1 MTNPLSEAYN
11 EYTIETETELVYDAP
26 KLNKWQ
32 YFWNVSWKRFWGSK
46 LGKLLSLVIFIAA
59 TILAIFCPAF
69 TPYYIS
75 AVLGTTVSLVI
86 GATIAGFRNKE
97 SFVDGF
103 NNYINEEL
111 APAFAISLTLAMVS
125 FGVSKAVQA
134 IQNAAPKCFKA
145 GTLVACL
152 DQAGKETLKP
162 IEEIEVGDKVLAYDE
177 ETGEQCYKE
186 VVRLFRNK
194 TQEWHHVFV
203 NGEEIV
209 CTAEHPFYVEGKGF
223 VPARE
228 LKERDNLLLSDG
240 SKVEIDSLRIEHV
253 EIPETTYNF
262 EVKDFLGYD
271 PQEGSFYYTSNEE
284 SPMRTA
290 VYKTDRK
297 GKKLKLSTQ
306 QGTNSAQFSTDM
318 KYYLNRYTSLD
329 TPLVITLNNNRGQ
342 VLTTL
347 VDNQKLRAQLAE
359 YNLPKK
365 EFFSFTTTDGT
376 QLNGWMMKP
385 TDFSPSKKYPALQY
399 QYSGPGSQQV
409 LDAFGI
415 SWETF
420 MASQGYVVVCVDGR
434 GTGGRGADFEKC
446 TYLNLGVKEA
456 RDQVETALYLGS
468 LPYVDKNRIGIWGWS
483 FGGYMTIMSMS
494 EGTPVFKAGVAVA
507 AVTDWNYYDTV
518 YGERFMRTPQENAEG
533 YKVSSAFTRADKLNG
548 HLLLVHGMADD
559 NVHYQNCAEYAEHLV
574 QLGKQ
579 FDMQVYT
586 NRNHS
591 IFGGNT
597 RMHLYTRLTE
607 FFNQWL
613 MGN

>member
-1 MTNPLSEAYN
+1 MTNPLSEVYN

-177 ETGEQCYKE
+177 ETGEQGYKE
-186 VVRLFRNK
+186 VVRLFRNE

-209 CTAEHPFYVEGKGF
+209 CTAEHPFYVDGKGF

-240 SKVEIDSLRIEHV
+240 SKVEIDSLKTEHV

-262 EVKDFLGYD
+262 EVKDFHTYYVSHSNVLVHNVCEKAAMRAAKRSENISINEKPIEVKNIKMVGENGQTYYAKAELYSNGKFIRNDLGGHLFKD
-271 PQEGSFYYTSNEE
+271 GAT
-284 SPMRTA
+284 
-290 VYKTDRK
+290 
-297 GKKLKLSTQ
+297 
-306 QGTNSAQFSTDM
+306 
-318 KYYLNRYTSLD
+318 
-329 TPLVITLNNNRGQ
+329 
-342 VLTTL
+342 
-347 VDNQKLRAQLAE
+347 
-359 YNLPKK
+359 LPKH
-365 EFFSFTTTDGT
+365 FNAGT
-376 QLNGWMMKP
+376 W
-385 TDFSPSKKYPALQY
+385 T
-399 QYSGPGSQQV
+399 GS
-409 LDAFGI
+409 I
-415 SWETF
+415 
-420 MASQGYVVVCVDGR
+420 
-434 GTGGRGADFEKC
+434 
-446 TYLNLGVKEA
+446 
-456 RDQVETALYLGS
+456 
-468 LPYVDKNRIGIWGWS
+468 KN
-483 FGGYMTIMSMS
+483 
-494 EGTPVFKAGVAVA
+494 PVFHG
-507 AVTDWNYYDTV
+507 
-518 YGERFMRTPQENAEG
+518 
-533 YKVSSAFTRADKLNG
+533 NG
-548 HLLLVHGMADD
+548 
-559 NVHYQNCAEYAEHLV
+559 
-574 QLGKQ
+574 
-579 FDMQVYT
+579 
-586 NRNHS
+586 
-591 IFGGNT
+591 
-597 RMHLYTRLTE
+597 MHFWYS
-607 FFNQWL
+607 
-613 MGN
+613 

>member
-186 VVRLFRNK
+186 VVRLFRNE
-194 TQEWHHVFV
+194 TQEWYHVYAA
-203 NGEEIV
+203 GEEII

-240 SKVEIDSLRIEHV
+240 SKVEIDSLKTEHV

-262 EVKDFLGYD
+262 EVKDFHTYYVSHSNVLVHNVCEKAAMRAAKRSENISINEKPIEVKNIKMVGENGQTYYAKAELYSNGKFIRNDLGGHLFKD
-271 PQEGSFYYTSNEE
+271 GAT
-284 SPMRTA
+284 
-290 VYKTDRK
+290 
-297 GKKLKLSTQ
+297 
-306 QGTNSAQFSTDM
+306 
-318 KYYLNRYTSLD
+318 
-329 TPLVITLNNNRGQ
+329 
-342 VLTTL
+342 
-347 VDNQKLRAQLAE
+347 
-359 YNLPKK
+359 LPKH
-365 EFFSFTTTDGT
+365 FNAGT
-376 QLNGWMMKP
+376 W
-385 TDFSPSKKYPALQY
+385 T
-399 QYSGPGSQQV
+399 GS
-409 LDAFGI
+409 I
-415 SWETF
+415 
-420 MASQGYVVVCVDGR
+420 
-434 GTGGRGADFEKC
+434 
-446 TYLNLGVKEA
+446 
-456 RDQVETALYLGS
+456 
-468 LPYVDKNRIGIWGWS
+468 KN
-483 FGGYMTIMSMS
+483 
-494 EGTPVFKAGVAVA
+494 PVFHG
-507 AVTDWNYYDTV
+507 
-518 YGERFMRTPQENAEG
+518 
-533 YKVSSAFTRADKLNG
+533 NG
-548 HLLLVHGMADD
+548 
-559 NVHYQNCAEYAEHLV
+559 
-574 QLGKQ
+574 
-579 FDMQVYT
+579 
-586 NRNHS
+586 
-591 IFGGNT
+591 
-597 RMHLYTRLTE
+597 MHFWYS
-607 FFNQWL
+607 
-613 MGN
+613 

>member
-125 FGVSKAVQA
+125 FGVSKATQA

-177 ETGEQCYKE
+177 ETGEQGYKE
-186 VVRLFRNK
+186 VVRLFRDE

-209 CTAEHPFYVEGKGF
+209 CTAEHPFYVDGKGF

-240 SKVEIDSLRIEHV
+240 SKVEIESLKTEHV

-262 EVKDFLGYD
+262 EVKDFHTYYVTETKVLVHNVCETKLYRAMSDAEYGSLTKYGKFKYKLGTMQDKWMATTYD
-271 PQEGSFYYTSNEE
+271 DAITWGDKLMGQGNFRVVEIRVPTSSLIKMNFAN
-284 SPMRTA
+284 SLDGVGRA
-290 VYKTDRK
+290 YSAHYK
-297 GKKLKLSTQ
+297 
-306 QGTNSAQFSTDM
+306 
-318 KYYLNRYTSLD
+318 YLNK
-329 TPLVITLNNNRGQ
+329 I
-342 VLTTL
+342 
-347 VDNQKLRAQLAE
+347 
-359 YNLPKK
+359 
-365 EFFSFTTTDGT
+365 
-376 QLNGWMMKP
+376 M
-385 TDFSPSKKYPALQY
+385 
-399 QYSGPGSQQV
+399 
-409 LDAFGI
+409 
-415 SWETF
+415 
-420 MASQGYVVVCVDGR
+420 
-434 GTGGRGADFEKC
+434 
-446 TYLNLGVKEA
+446 
-456 RDQVETALYLGS
+456 
-468 LPYVDKNRIGIWGWS
+468 IG
-483 FGGYMTIMSMS
+483 
-494 EGTPVFKAGVAVA
+494 FK
-507 AVTDWNYYDTV
+507 
-518 YGERFMRTPQENAEG
+518 R
-533 YKVSSAFTRADKLNG
+533 
-548 HLLLVHGMADD
+548 LL
-559 NVHYQNCAEYAEHLV
+559 
-574 QLGKQ
+574 
-579 FDMQVYT
+579 
-586 NRNHS
+586 
-591 IFGGNT
+591 
-597 RMHLYTRLTE
+597 
-607 FFNQWL
+607 
-613 MGN
+613 

>member
-86 GATIAGFRNKE
+86 GATVAGFRNKE

-125 FGVSKAVQA
+125 FGVSKAAQA
-134 IQNAAPKCFKA
+134 IKNATPKCFKA

-186 VVRLFRNK
+186 VVRLFRNE

-240 SKVEIDSLRIEHV
+240 SKAEIDSLKTEHV

-262 EVKDFLGYD
+262 EVKDFHTYYVSHSNVLVHNKCGVYLYRGGSD
-271 PQEGSFYYTSNEE
+271 MTVRNIDVKIIDDLVQPQ
-284 SPMRTA
+284 R
-290 VYKTDRK
+290 
-297 GKKLKLSTQ
+297 
-306 QGTNSAQFSTDM
+306 
-318 KYYLNRYTSLD
+318 
-329 TPLVITLNNNRGQ
+329 
-342 VLTTL
+342 
-347 VDNQKLRAQLAE
+347 
-359 YNLPKK
+359 
-365 EFFSFTTTDGT
+365 
-376 QLNGWMMKP
+376 
-385 TDFSPSKKYPALQY
+385 
-399 QYSGPGSQQV
+399 
-409 LDAFGI
+409 GI
-415 SWETF
+415 SVNSNPN
-420 MASQGYVVVCVDGR
+420 A
-434 GTGGRGADFEKC
+434 
-446 TYLNLGVKEA
+446 VK
-456 RDQVETALYLGS
+456 
-468 LPYVDKNRIGIWGWS
+468 S
-483 FGGYMTIMSMS
+483 FGGAYKIGKLP
-494 EGTPVFKAGVAVA
+494 EGLKIKYTGGTHYEIIPKYAMPL
-507 AVTDWNYYDTV
+507 DV
-518 YGERFMRTPQENAEG
+518 YQE
-533 YKVSSAFTRADKLNG
+533 
-548 HLLLVHGMADD
+548 LLWQIPLIPM
-559 NVHYQNCAEYAEHLV
+559 
-574 QLGKQ
+574 
-579 FDMQVYT
+579 
-586 NRNHS
+586 
-591 IFGGNT
+591 GG
-597 RMHLYTRLTE
+597 
-607 FFNQWL
+607 
-613 MGN
+613 

>member
-1 MTNPLSEAYN
+1 MTNPLSEVYN

-26 KLNKWQ
+26 ELSKWQ

-177 ETGEQCYKE
+177 ETGEQGYKE

-262 EVKDFLGYD
+262 EVKDFHTYYVSHSNVLVHNVCEKAAMRAAKRSENISINEKPIEVKNIKMVGENGQTYYAKAELYSNGKFIRNDLGGHLFKD
-271 PQEGSFYYTSNEE
+271 GAT
-284 SPMRTA
+284 
-290 VYKTDRK
+290 
-297 GKKLKLSTQ
+297 
-306 QGTNSAQFSTDM
+306 
-318 KYYLNRYTSLD
+318 
-329 TPLVITLNNNRGQ
+329 
-342 VLTTL
+342 
-347 VDNQKLRAQLAE
+347 
-359 YNLPKK
+359 LPKH
-365 EFFSFTTTDGT
+365 FNAGT
-376 QLNGWMMKP
+376 W
-385 TDFSPSKKYPALQY
+385 T
-399 QYSGPGSQQV
+399 GS
-409 LDAFGI
+409 I
-415 SWETF
+415 
-420 MASQGYVVVCVDGR
+420 
-434 GTGGRGADFEKC
+434 
-446 TYLNLGVKEA
+446 
-456 RDQVETALYLGS
+456 
-468 LPYVDKNRIGIWGWS
+468 KN
-483 FGGYMTIMSMS
+483 
-494 EGTPVFKAGVAVA
+494 PVFHG
-507 AVTDWNYYDTV
+507 
-518 YGERFMRTPQENAEG
+518 
-533 YKVSSAFTRADKLNG
+533 NG
-548 HLLLVHGMADD
+548 
-559 NVHYQNCAEYAEHLV
+559 
-574 QLGKQ
+574 
-579 FDMQVYT
+579 
-586 NRNHS
+586 
-591 IFGGNT
+591 
-597 RMHLYTRLTE
+597 MHFWYS
-607 FFNQWL
+607 
-613 MGN
+613 

>member
-1 MTNPLSEAYN
+1 MTNPLSEVYN

-26 KLNKWQ
+26 ELSKWQ

-145 GTLVACL
+145 GTLIACL

-186 VVRLFRNK
+186 VVRLFRNE

-240 SKVEIDSLRIEHV
+240 SKVEIDSLKTEHV

-262 EVKDFLGYD
+262 EVKDFHTYYVSHSNVLVHNVCEKAAMRAAKRSENISINEKPIEVKNIKMVGENGQTYYAKAELYSNGKFIRNDLGGHLFKD
-271 PQEGSFYYTSNEE
+271 GAT
-284 SPMRTA
+284 
-290 VYKTDRK
+290 
-297 GKKLKLSTQ
+297 
-306 QGTNSAQFSTDM
+306 
-318 KYYLNRYTSLD
+318 
-329 TPLVITLNNNRGQ
+329 
-342 VLTTL
+342 
-347 VDNQKLRAQLAE
+347 
-359 YNLPKK
+359 LPKH
-365 EFFSFTTTDGT
+365 FNAGT
-376 QLNGWMMKP
+376 W
-385 TDFSPSKKYPALQY
+385 T
-399 QYSGPGSQQV
+399 GS
-409 LDAFGI
+409 I
-415 SWETF
+415 
-420 MASQGYVVVCVDGR
+420 
-434 GTGGRGADFEKC
+434 
-446 TYLNLGVKEA
+446 
-456 RDQVETALYLGS
+456 
-468 LPYVDKNRIGIWGWS
+468 KN
-483 FGGYMTIMSMS
+483 
-494 EGTPVFKAGVAVA
+494 PVFHG
-507 AVTDWNYYDTV
+507 
-518 YGERFMRTPQENAEG
+518 
-533 YKVSSAFTRADKLNG
+533 NG
-548 HLLLVHGMADD
+548 
-559 NVHYQNCAEYAEHLV
+559 
-574 QLGKQ
+574 
-579 FDMQVYT
+579 
-586 NRNHS
+586 
-591 IFGGNT
+591 
-597 RMHLYTRLTE
+597 MHFWYS
-607 FFNQWL
+607 
-613 MGN
+613 

>member
-1 MTNPLSEAYN
+1 MTNPLSEVYN
-11 EYTIETETELVYDAP
+11 EYTIETETELAYDAP
-26 KLNKWQ
+26 ELSKWQ

-186 VVRLFRNK
+186 VVRLFRNE

-209 CTAEHPFYVEGKGF
+209 CTAEHPFYVDGKGF

-240 SKVEIDSLRIEHV
+240 SKVEIDSLRIEYV
-253 EIPETTYNF
+253 DIPETTYNF
-262 EVKDFLGYD
+262 EVKDFHTYYVSHSNVLVHNVCEKAAMRAAKRSENISINEKPIEVKNIKMVGENGQTYYAKAELYSNGKFIRNDLGGHLFKD
-271 PQEGSFYYTSNEE
+271 GAT
-284 SPMRTA
+284 
-290 VYKTDRK
+290 
-297 GKKLKLSTQ
+297 
-306 QGTNSAQFSTDM
+306 
-318 KYYLNRYTSLD
+318 
-329 TPLVITLNNNRGQ
+329 
-342 VLTTL
+342 
-347 VDNQKLRAQLAE
+347 
-359 YNLPKK
+359 LPKH
-365 EFFSFTTTDGT
+365 FNAGT
-376 QLNGWMMKP
+376 W
-385 TDFSPSKKYPALQY
+385 T
-399 QYSGPGSQQV
+399 GS
-409 LDAFGI
+409 I
-415 SWETF
+415 
-420 MASQGYVVVCVDGR
+420 
-434 GTGGRGADFEKC
+434 
-446 TYLNLGVKEA
+446 
-456 RDQVETALYLGS
+456 
-468 LPYVDKNRIGIWGWS
+468 KN
-483 FGGYMTIMSMS
+483 
-494 EGTPVFKAGVAVA
+494 PVFHG
-507 AVTDWNYYDTV
+507 
-518 YGERFMRTPQENAEG
+518 
-533 YKVSSAFTRADKLNG
+533 NG
-548 HLLLVHGMADD
+548 
-559 NVHYQNCAEYAEHLV
+559 
-574 QLGKQ
+574 
-579 FDMQVYT
+579 
-586 NRNHS
+586 
-591 IFGGNT
+591 
-597 RMHLYTRLTE
+597 MHFWYS
-607 FFNQWL
+607 
-613 MGN
+613 

>member
-26 KLNKWQ
+26 ELSKWQ

-69 TPYYIS
+69 TPYYMS

-125 FGVSKAVQA
+125 FGVSIAAQA

-145 GTLVACL
+145 GTLIACL

-177 ETGEQCYKE
+177 ETGEQGYKE

-209 CTAEHPFYVEGKGF
+209 CTAEHPFYVDGKGF

-240 SKVEIDSLRIEHV
+240 SKVEIESLKTEHV

-262 EVKDFLGYD
+262 EVKDFHTYYVSHSNVLVHNKCGVYLYRGGSDMTLKNYEYVIKDGMVVPGKDGISLNID
-271 PQEGSFYYTSNEE
+271 PQKVAKF
-284 SPMRTA
+284 
-290 VYKTDRK
+290 
-297 GKKLKLSTQ
+297 
-306 QGTNSAQFSTDM
+306 
-318 KYYLNRYTSLD
+318 
-329 TPLVITLNNNRGQ
+329 
-342 VLTTL
+342 
-347 VDNQKLRAQLAE
+347 
-359 YNLPKK
+359 
-365 EFFSFTTTDGT
+365 
-376 QLNGWMMKP
+376 
-385 TDFSPSKKYPALQY
+385 
-399 QYSGPGSQQV
+399 
-409 LDAFGI
+409 
-415 SWETF
+415 
-420 MASQGYVVVCVDGR
+420 
-434 GTGGRGADFEKC
+434 
-446 TYLNLGVKEA
+446 
-456 RDQVETALYLGS
+456 
-468 LPYVDKNRIGIWGWS
+468 
-483 FGGYMTIMSMS
+483 
-494 EGTPVFKAGVAVA
+494 GTPHKV
-507 AVTDWNYYDTV
+507 V
-518 YGERFMRTPQENAEG
+518 YVPEG
-533 YKVSSAFTRADKLNG
+533 LEIVQKGIDLG
-548 HLLLVHGMADD
+548 HYVIRPKYAMPLID
-559 NVHYQNCAEYAEHLV
+559 YQNL
-574 QLGKQ
+574 LN
-579 FDMQVYT
+579 QVV
-586 NRNHS
+586 
-591 IFGGNT
+591 
-597 RMHLYTRLTE
+597 LKP
-607 FFNQWL
+607 
-613 MGN
+613 

>member
-1 MTNPLSEAYN
+1 MLTNPLSEVYN
-11 EYTIETETELVYDAP
+11 EYTIETETELAYDAP
-26 KLNKWQ
+26 ELSKWQ

-69 TPYYIS
+69 TPYYMS

-125 FGVSKAVQA
+125 FGISKAAQA
-134 IQNAAPKCFKA
+134 IKRVAPKCFKA

-262 EVKDFLGYD
+262 EVKDFHT
-271 PQEGSFYYTSNEE
+271 YYVSHSN
-284 SPMRTA
+284 
-290 VYKTDRK
+290 V
-297 GKKLKLSTQ
+297 
-306 QGTNSAQFSTDM
+306 
-318 KYYLNRYTSLD
+318 
-329 TPLVITLNNNRGQ
+329 
-342 VLTTL
+342 
-347 VDNQKLRAQLAE
+347 
-359 YNLPKK
+359 
-365 EFFSFTTTDGT
+365 
-376 QLNGWMMKP
+376 
-385 TDFSPSKKYPALQY
+385 
-399 QYSGPGSQQV
+399 
-409 LDAFGI
+409 
-415 SWETF
+415 
-420 MASQGYVVVCVDGR
+420 
-434 GTGGRGADFEKC
+434 
-446 TYLNLGVKEA
+446 
-456 RDQVETALYLGS
+456 
-468 LPYVDKNRIGIWGWS
+468 
-483 FGGYMTIMSMS
+483 
-494 EGTPVFKAGVAVA
+494 
-507 AVTDWNYYDTV
+507 
-518 YGERFMRTPQENAEG
+518 
-533 YKVSSAFTRADKLNG
+533 
-548 HLLLVHGMADD
+548 LVHNKCG
-559 NVHYQNCAEYAEHLV
+559 
-574 QLGKQ
+574 
-579 FDMQVYT
+579 VY
-586 NRNHS
+586 
-591 IFGGNT
+591 
-597 RMHLYTRLTE
+597 LYRDIIKKP
-607 FFNQWL
+607 
-613 MGN
+613 

>member
-1 MTNPLSEAYN
+1 MTNPLSEVYN

-177 ETGEQCYKE
+177 ETGEQGYKE
-186 VVRLFRNK
+186 VVRLFRDE

-240 SKVEIDSLRIEHV
+240 SKVEIESLKTEHV

-262 EVKDFLGYD
+262 EVKDFHTYYVSHSNVLVHNKCWEWGK
-271 PQEGSFYYTSNEE
+271 GSFDSVEESLIKHAKKHNASLGLEPNDVSGYFEKAKKFADTVVQRGVKASKYVDGATSNI
-284 SPMRTA
+284 RR
-290 VYKTDRK
+290 YK
-297 GKKLKLSTQ
+297 
-306 QGTNSAQFSTDM
+306 
-318 KYYLNRYTSLD
+318 
-329 TPLVITLNNNRGQ
+329 
-342 VLTTL
+342 
-347 VDNQKLRAQLAE
+347 
-359 YNLPKK
+359 
-365 EFFSFTTTDGT
+365 
-376 QLNGWMMKP
+376 
-385 TDFSPSKKYPALQY
+385 
-399 QYSGPGSQQV
+399 
-409 LDAFGI
+409 
-415 SWETF
+415 
-420 MASQGYVVVCVDGR
+420 
-434 GTGGRGADFEKC
+434 
-446 TYLNLGVKEA
+446 
-456 RDQVETALYLGS
+456 YLGK
-468 LPYVDKNRIGIWGWS
+468 YIDMDKVNKIIVS
-483 FGGYMTIMSMS
+483 FGFIT
-494 EGTPVFKAGVAVA
+494 
-507 AVTDWNYYDTV
+507 
-518 YGERFMRTPQENAEG
+518 
-533 YKVSSAFTRADKLNG
+533 
-548 HLLLVHGMADD
+548 
-559 NVHYQNCAEYAEHLV
+559 
-574 QLGKQ
+574 
-579 FDMQVYT
+579 
-586 NRNHS
+586 
-591 IFGGNT
+591 
-597 RMHLYTRLTE
+597 
-607 FFNQWL
+607 
-613 MGN
+613 

>member
-26 KLNKWQ
+26 ELSKWQ

-125 FGVSKAVQA
+125 FGVSIAAQA

-145 GTLVACL
+145 GTLIACL

-177 ETGEQCYKE
+177 ETGEQGYKE
-186 VVRLFRNK
+186 VVRLFRNE

-240 SKVEIDSLRIEHV
+240 SKVEIDSLKTEHV

-262 EVKDFLGYD
+262 EVKDFHT
-271 PQEGSFYYTSNEE
+271 YYVSHSN
-284 SPMRTA
+284 
-290 VYKTDRK
+290 V
-297 GKKLKLSTQ
+297 
-306 QGTNSAQFSTDM
+306 
-318 KYYLNRYTSLD
+318 
-329 TPLVITLNNNRGQ
+329 
-342 VLTTL
+342 
-347 VDNQKLRAQLAE
+347 
-359 YNLPKK
+359 
-365 EFFSFTTTDGT
+365 
-376 QLNGWMMKP
+376 
-385 TDFSPSKKYPALQY
+385 
-399 QYSGPGSQQV
+399 
-409 LDAFGI
+409 
-415 SWETF
+415 
-420 MASQGYVVVCVDGR
+420 
-434 GTGGRGADFEKC
+434 
-446 TYLNLGVKEA
+446 
-456 RDQVETALYLGS
+456 
-468 LPYVDKNRIGIWGWS
+468 
-483 FGGYMTIMSMS
+483 
-494 EGTPVFKAGVAVA
+494 
-507 AVTDWNYYDTV
+507 
-518 YGERFMRTPQENAEG
+518 
-533 YKVSSAFTRADKLNG
+533 
-548 HLLLVHGMADD
+548 LVHNKCG
-559 NVHYQNCAEYAEHLV
+559 
-574 QLGKQ
+574 
-579 FDMQVYT
+579 VY
-586 NRNHS
+586 
-591 IFGGNT
+591 
-597 RMHLYTRLTE
+597 LYRDIIKKP
-607 FFNQWL
+607 
-613 MGN
+613 

>member
-1 MTNPLSEAYN
+1 MTNPLSEVYN

-26 KLNKWQ
+26 ELSKWQ

-186 VVRLFRNK
+186 VVRLFRNE

-240 SKVEIDSLRIEHV
+240 SKVEIDSLRIEYV
-253 EIPETTYNF
+253 DIPETTYNF
-262 EVKDFLGYD
+262 EVKDFHTYYVSHSNVLVHNVCEKAAMRAAKRSENISINEKPIEVKNIKMVGENGQTYYAKAELYSNGKFIRNDLGGHLFKD
-271 PQEGSFYYTSNEE
+271 GAT
-284 SPMRTA
+284 
-290 VYKTDRK
+290 
-297 GKKLKLSTQ
+297 
-306 QGTNSAQFSTDM
+306 
-318 KYYLNRYTSLD
+318 
-329 TPLVITLNNNRGQ
+329 
-342 VLTTL
+342 
-347 VDNQKLRAQLAE
+347 
-359 YNLPKK
+359 LPKH
-365 EFFSFTTTDGT
+365 FNAGT
-376 QLNGWMMKP
+376 W
-385 TDFSPSKKYPALQY
+385 T
-399 QYSGPGSQQV
+399 GS
-409 LDAFGI
+409 I
-415 SWETF
+415 
-420 MASQGYVVVCVDGR
+420 
-434 GTGGRGADFEKC
+434 
-446 TYLNLGVKEA
+446 
-456 RDQVETALYLGS
+456 
-468 LPYVDKNRIGIWGWS
+468 KN
-483 FGGYMTIMSMS
+483 
-494 EGTPVFKAGVAVA
+494 PVFHG
-507 AVTDWNYYDTV
+507 
-518 YGERFMRTPQENAEG
+518 
-533 YKVSSAFTRADKLNG
+533 NG
-548 HLLLVHGMADD
+548 
-559 NVHYQNCAEYAEHLV
+559 
-574 QLGKQ
+574 
-579 FDMQVYT
+579 
-586 NRNHS
+586 
-591 IFGGNT
+591 
-597 RMHLYTRLTE
+597 MHFWYS
-607 FFNQWL
+607 
-613 MGN
+613 

>member
-26 KLNKWQ
+26 ELSKWQ

-125 FGVSKAVQA
+125 FGVSIAAQA

-177 ETGEQCYKE
+177 ETGEQGYKE
-186 VVRLFRNK
+186 VVRLFRDE

-240 SKVEIDSLRIEHV
+240 SKVEIDSLKTEHV

-262 EVKDFLGYD
+262 EVKDFHTYYVSHSNVLVHNVCEKAAMRAAKRSENISINEKPIEVKNIKMVGENGQTYYAKAELYSNGKFIRNDLGGHLFKD
-271 PQEGSFYYTSNEE
+271 GAT
-284 SPMRTA
+284 
-290 VYKTDRK
+290 
-297 GKKLKLSTQ
+297 
-306 QGTNSAQFSTDM
+306 
-318 KYYLNRYTSLD
+318 
-329 TPLVITLNNNRGQ
+329 
-342 VLTTL
+342 
-347 VDNQKLRAQLAE
+347 
-359 YNLPKK
+359 LPKH
-365 EFFSFTTTDGT
+365 FNAGT
-376 QLNGWMMKP
+376 W
-385 TDFSPSKKYPALQY
+385 T
-399 QYSGPGSQQV
+399 GS
-409 LDAFGI
+409 I
-415 SWETF
+415 
-420 MASQGYVVVCVDGR
+420 
-434 GTGGRGADFEKC
+434 
-446 TYLNLGVKEA
+446 
-456 RDQVETALYLGS
+456 
-468 LPYVDKNRIGIWGWS
+468 KN
-483 FGGYMTIMSMS
+483 
-494 EGTPVFKAGVAVA
+494 PVFHG
-507 AVTDWNYYDTV
+507 
-518 YGERFMRTPQENAEG
+518 
-533 YKVSSAFTRADKLNG
+533 NG
-548 HLLLVHGMADD
+548 
-559 NVHYQNCAEYAEHLV
+559 
-574 QLGKQ
+574 
-579 FDMQVYT
+579 
-586 NRNHS
+586 
-591 IFGGNT
+591 
-597 RMHLYTRLTE
+597 MHFWYS
-607 FFNQWL
+607 
-613 MGN
+613 

>member
-1 MTNPLSEAYN
+1 MTNPLSEVYN

-145 GTLVACL
+145 GTLIACL

-186 VVRLFRNK
+186 VVRLFRNE

-240 SKVEIDSLRIEHV
+240 SKVEIDSLRIEYV
-253 EIPETTYNF
+253 DIPETTYNF
-262 EVKDFLGYD
+262 EVKDFHTYYVSHSNVLVHNVCEKAAMRAAKRSENISINEKPIEVKNIKMVGENGQTYYAKAELYSNGKFIRNDLGGHLFKD
-271 PQEGSFYYTSNEE
+271 GAT
-284 SPMRTA
+284 
-290 VYKTDRK
+290 
-297 GKKLKLSTQ
+297 
-306 QGTNSAQFSTDM
+306 
-318 KYYLNRYTSLD
+318 
-329 TPLVITLNNNRGQ
+329 
-342 VLTTL
+342 
-347 VDNQKLRAQLAE
+347 
-359 YNLPKK
+359 LPKH
-365 EFFSFTTTDGT
+365 FNAGT
-376 QLNGWMMKP
+376 W
-385 TDFSPSKKYPALQY
+385 T
-399 QYSGPGSQQV
+399 GS
-409 LDAFGI
+409 I
-415 SWETF
+415 
-420 MASQGYVVVCVDGR
+420 
-434 GTGGRGADFEKC
+434 
-446 TYLNLGVKEA
+446 
-456 RDQVETALYLGS
+456 
-468 LPYVDKNRIGIWGWS
+468 KN
-483 FGGYMTIMSMS
+483 
-494 EGTPVFKAGVAVA
+494 PVFHG
-507 AVTDWNYYDTV
+507 
-518 YGERFMRTPQENAEG
+518 
-533 YKVSSAFTRADKLNG
+533 NG
-548 HLLLVHGMADD
+548 
-559 NVHYQNCAEYAEHLV
+559 
-574 QLGKQ
+574 
-579 FDMQVYT
+579 
-586 NRNHS
+586 
-591 IFGGNT
+591 
-597 RMHLYTRLTE
+597 MHFWYS
-607 FFNQWL
+607 
-613 MGN
+613 

>member
-1 MTNPLSEAYN
+1 MLDEDKEVAAYEYDAWGSCKVVKDTDGIGTLNPIRWKSQYYDSDSGFYYINNRFYSATTKQFLDGGSPETALANATTIYGLNPHNSTLTNPLSEVYN

-26 KLNKWQ
+26 ELSKWQ

-145 GTLVACL
+145 GTLIACL

-177 ETGEQCYKE
+177 ETGEQGYKE

-262 EVKDFLGYD
+262 EVKDFHTYYVSHSNVLVHNVCEKAAMRAAKRSENISINEKPIEVKNIKMVGENGQTYYAKAELYSNGKFIRNDLGGHLFKD
-271 PQEGSFYYTSNEE
+271 GAT
-284 SPMRTA
+284 
-290 VYKTDRK
+290 
-297 GKKLKLSTQ
+297 
-306 QGTNSAQFSTDM
+306 
-318 KYYLNRYTSLD
+318 
-329 TPLVITLNNNRGQ
+329 
-342 VLTTL
+342 
-347 VDNQKLRAQLAE
+347 
-359 YNLPKK
+359 LPKH
-365 EFFSFTTTDGT
+365 FNAGT
-376 QLNGWMMKP
+376 W
-385 TDFSPSKKYPALQY
+385 T
-399 QYSGPGSQQV
+399 GS
-409 LDAFGI
+409 I
-415 SWETF
+415 
-420 MASQGYVVVCVDGR
+420 
-434 GTGGRGADFEKC
+434 
-446 TYLNLGVKEA
+446 
-456 RDQVETALYLGS
+456 
-468 LPYVDKNRIGIWGWS
+468 KN
-483 FGGYMTIMSMS
+483 
-494 EGTPVFKAGVAVA
+494 PVFHG
-507 AVTDWNYYDTV
+507 
-518 YGERFMRTPQENAEG
+518 
-533 YKVSSAFTRADKLNG
+533 NG
-548 HLLLVHGMADD
+548 
-559 NVHYQNCAEYAEHLV
+559 
-574 QLGKQ
+574 
-579 FDMQVYT
+579 
-586 NRNHS
+586 
-591 IFGGNT
+591 
-597 RMHLYTRLTE
+597 MHFWYS
-607 FFNQWL
+607 
-613 MGN
+613 

>member
-1 MTNPLSEAYN
+1 MSEVYN

-145 GTLVACL
+145 GTLIACL

-186 VVRLFRNK
+186 VVRLFRNE

-209 CTAEHPFYVEGKGF
+209 CTAEHPFYVEEKGF

-240 SKVEIDSLRIEHV
+240 SKVEIDSLRIEYV
-253 EIPETTYNF
+253 DIPETTYNF
-262 EVKDFLGYD
+262 EVKDFHTYYVSHSNVLVHNVCEKAAMRAAKRSENISINEKPIEVKNIKMVGENGQTYYAKAELYSNGKFIRNDLGGHLFKD
-271 PQEGSFYYTSNEE
+271 GAT
-284 SPMRTA
+284 
-290 VYKTDRK
+290 
-297 GKKLKLSTQ
+297 
-306 QGTNSAQFSTDM
+306 
-318 KYYLNRYTSLD
+318 
-329 TPLVITLNNNRGQ
+329 
-342 VLTTL
+342 
-347 VDNQKLRAQLAE
+347 
-359 YNLPKK
+359 LPKH
-365 EFFSFTTTDGT
+365 FNAGT
-376 QLNGWMMKP
+376 W
-385 TDFSPSKKYPALQY
+385 T
-399 QYSGPGSQQV
+399 GS
-409 LDAFGI
+409 I
-415 SWETF
+415 
-420 MASQGYVVVCVDGR
+420 
-434 GTGGRGADFEKC
+434 
-446 TYLNLGVKEA
+446 
-456 RDQVETALYLGS
+456 
-468 LPYVDKNRIGIWGWS
+468 KN
-483 FGGYMTIMSMS
+483 
-494 EGTPVFKAGVAVA
+494 PVFHG
-507 AVTDWNYYDTV
+507 
-518 YGERFMRTPQENAEG
+518 
-533 YKVSSAFTRADKLNG
+533 NG
-548 HLLLVHGMADD
+548 
-559 NVHYQNCAEYAEHLV
+559 
-574 QLGKQ
+574 
-579 FDMQVYT
+579 
-586 NRNHS
+586 
-591 IFGGNT
+591 
-597 RMHLYTRLTE
+597 MHFWYS
-607 FFNQWL
+607 
-613 MGN
+613 

>member
-1 MTNPLSEAYN
+1 MLTNPLSEAYN

-177 ETGEQCYKE
+177 ETGEQGYKE
-186 VVRLFRNK
+186 VVRLFRDE

-240 SKVEIDSLRIEHV
+240 SKVEIDSLKTEHV

-262 EVKDFLGYD
+262 EVKDFHTYYVSHSNVLVHNVCEKAAMRAAKRSENISINEKPIEVKNIKMVGENGQTYYAKAELYSNGKFIRNDLGGHLFKD
-271 PQEGSFYYTSNEE
+271 GAT
-284 SPMRTA
+284 
-290 VYKTDRK
+290 
-297 GKKLKLSTQ
+297 
-306 QGTNSAQFSTDM
+306 
-318 KYYLNRYTSLD
+318 
-329 TPLVITLNNNRGQ
+329 
-342 VLTTL
+342 
-347 VDNQKLRAQLAE
+347 
-359 YNLPKK
+359 LPKH
-365 EFFSFTTTDGT
+365 FNAGT
-376 QLNGWMMKP
+376 W
-385 TDFSPSKKYPALQY
+385 T
-399 QYSGPGSQQV
+399 GS
-409 LDAFGI
+409 I
-415 SWETF
+415 
-420 MASQGYVVVCVDGR
+420 
-434 GTGGRGADFEKC
+434 
-446 TYLNLGVKEA
+446 
-456 RDQVETALYLGS
+456 
-468 LPYVDKNRIGIWGWS
+468 KN
-483 FGGYMTIMSMS
+483 
-494 EGTPVFKAGVAVA
+494 PVFHG
-507 AVTDWNYYDTV
+507 
-518 YGERFMRTPQENAEG
+518 
-533 YKVSSAFTRADKLNG
+533 NG
-548 HLLLVHGMADD
+548 
-559 NVHYQNCAEYAEHLV
+559 
-574 QLGKQ
+574 
-579 FDMQVYT
+579 
-586 NRNHS
+586 
-591 IFGGNT
+591 
-597 RMHLYTRLTE
+597 MHFWYS
-607 FFNQWL
+607 
-613 MGN
+613 

>member
-11 EYTIETETELVYDAP
+11 EYTIETETELAYDAP

-177 ETGEQCYKE
+177 ETGEQGYKE

-209 CTAEHPFYVEGKGF
+209 CTAEHPFYVDGKGF

-240 SKVEIDSLRIEHV
+240 SKVEIDSLKIEHV

-262 EVKDFLGYD
+262 EVKDFHTYYVSHSKVLVHNKCWEWGKGTYNTPEDSLIDHAMRHGEQLGLD
-271 PQEGSFYYTSNEE
+271 PNDVSGYFEKAKKFADTVVQRGVKASKYVDGATSNI
-284 SPMRTA
+284 RR
-290 VYKTDRK
+290 YKYL
-297 GKKLKLSTQ
+297 GKYI
-306 QGTNSAQFSTDM
+306 DM
-318 KYYLNRYTSLD
+318 DKVNKIIIS
-329 TPLVITLNNNRGQ
+329 
-342 VLTTL
+342 
-347 VDNQKLRAQLAE
+347 
-359 YNLPKK
+359 
-365 EFFSFTTTDGT
+365 
-376 QLNGWMMKP
+376 
-385 TDFSPSKKYPALQY
+385 
-399 QYSGPGSQQV
+399 
-409 LDAFGI
+409 FGI
-415 SWETF
+415 I
-420 MASQGYVVVCVDGR
+420 
-434 GTGGRGADFEKC
+434 
-446 TYLNLGVKEA
+446 N
-456 RDQVETALYLGS
+456 
-468 LPYVDKNRIGIWGWS
+468 
-483 FGGYMTIMSMS
+483 
-494 EGTPVFKAGVAVA
+494 
-507 AVTDWNYYDTV
+507 
-518 YGERFMRTPQENAEG
+518 
-533 YKVSSAFTRADKLNG
+533 
-548 HLLLVHGMADD
+548 
-559 NVHYQNCAEYAEHLV
+559 
-574 QLGKQ
+574 
-579 FDMQVYT
+579 
-586 NRNHS
+586 
-591 IFGGNT
+591 
-597 RMHLYTRLTE
+597 
-607 FFNQWL
+607 
-613 MGN
+613 

>member
-1 MTNPLSEAYN
+1 MLTNPLSEVYN

-177 ETGEQCYKE
+177 ETGEQGYKE

-209 CTAEHPFYVEGKGF
+209 CTAEHPFYVDGKGF

-240 SKVEIDSLRIEHV
+240 SKVEIDSLKTEHV

-262 EVKDFLGYD
+262 EVKDFHTYYVSHSNVLVHNVCEKAAMRAAKRSENISINEKPIEVKNIKMVGENGQTYYAKAELYSNGKFIRNDLGGHLFKD
-271 PQEGSFYYTSNEE
+271 GAT
-284 SPMRTA
+284 
-290 VYKTDRK
+290 
-297 GKKLKLSTQ
+297 
-306 QGTNSAQFSTDM
+306 
-318 KYYLNRYTSLD
+318 
-329 TPLVITLNNNRGQ
+329 
-342 VLTTL
+342 
-347 VDNQKLRAQLAE
+347 
-359 YNLPKK
+359 LPKH
-365 EFFSFTTTDGT
+365 FNAGT
-376 QLNGWMMKP
+376 W
-385 TDFSPSKKYPALQY
+385 T
-399 QYSGPGSQQV
+399 GS
-409 LDAFGI
+409 I
-415 SWETF
+415 
-420 MASQGYVVVCVDGR
+420 
-434 GTGGRGADFEKC
+434 
-446 TYLNLGVKEA
+446 
-456 RDQVETALYLGS
+456 
-468 LPYVDKNRIGIWGWS
+468 KN
-483 FGGYMTIMSMS
+483 
-494 EGTPVFKAGVAVA
+494 PVFHG
-507 AVTDWNYYDTV
+507 
-518 YGERFMRTPQENAEG
+518 
-533 YKVSSAFTRADKLNG
+533 NG
-548 HLLLVHGMADD
+548 
-559 NVHYQNCAEYAEHLV
+559 
-574 QLGKQ
+574 
-579 FDMQVYT
+579 
-586 NRNHS
+586 
-591 IFGGNT
+591 
-597 RMHLYTRLTE
+597 MHFWYS
-607 FFNQWL
+607 
-613 MGN
+613 